1 MDIDEH
7 FAEELEKGIDSI
19 LSGLDLVDEKIY
31 NDEQKDALKLMSE
44 AHRHDLENQKVY
56 SIACR
61 SLNNEIRELKPAI
74 NSNTEAVNNFRN
86 LAGEVAYDFEQ
97 QLKKRAEQVTN
108 EVISDMQAQ
117 FKQETD
123 NICRRAKEELKP
135 VKTASYAIYACT
147 IVNFILLLIH
157 FL

>member
-1 MDIDEH
+1 MDINQH

-19 LSGLDLVDEKIY
+19 LSGFDLVDEKIY
-31 NDEQKDALKLMSE
+31 NDEQQDALKLMSE

-74 NSNTEAVNNFRN
+74 NSNTKAVNNFRN

-97 QLKKRAEQVTN
+97 ELKKRAEQVTN
-108 EVISDMQAQ
+108 EVISDMQGQ